1 MPFSVDKISK
11 KDLALIH
18 RGIEEE
24 RKISLITYVLGDVGE
39 IKLKYILES
48 VLEKYNKA
56 DLIEVIYT
64 AAKEL
69 IANSTKAAIKRMIF
83 QEMGLDIREE
93 QDYQKGMKLFK
104 SYLNE
109 RKFPA
114 YRRKMKEKNFFIKI
128 SVSHS
133 QEKICLYVI
142 NNFSLIPFEEE
153 RVREK
158 FLHAKKYDNL
168 FEFFMAH
175 GDNTEGAGMGITMVE
190 ILLNQS
196 GFDRKNFMMLSS
208 KKANITLARVDIPLN
223 EDSKNVE
230 FCNDDQLI
238 TKNLSLAEIKGV
250 FY

>member
-1 MPFSVDKISK
+1 MTFSVDKISE
-11 KDLALIH
+11 KDLTLIH
-18 RGIEEE
+18 RGIEEG

-39 IKLKYILES
+39 IKLRYVLES
-48 VLEKYNKA
+48 VLKKYNKD
-56 DLIEVIYT
+56 DLIEVVYT

-83 QEMGLDIREE
+83 QEMGLNINEE
-93 QDYQKGMKLFK
+93 TDYQKGMKQFK

-114 YRRKMKEKNFFIKI
+114 YRSKMKEKNFFIKI

-133 QEKICLYVI
+133 PEKICLFVI
-142 NNFSLIPFEEE
+142 NNFALIPFEEA

-158 FLHAKKYDNL
+158 FLYAKKYDNL

-175 GDNTEGAGMGITMVE
+175 GDSTEGAGMGITMVE

-208 KKANITLARVDIPLN
+208 NKANITIARVDIPLC
-223 EDSKNVE
+223 EDIGIDE
-230 FCNDDQLI
+230 FCVDDQLI
-238 TKNLSLAEIKGV
+238 TKNLSLAEIRGV